1 MLLCGR
7 TVLLFVR
14 HDWIFVAAQPALET
28 GVRSDIHHVATI
40 KVSNGSVLFR
50 IAQSVVMPPESG
62 GLEVVKESM
71 TGEFGAVIAD
81 YRERQSATFSND
93 DQLAT

>member
-1 MLLCGR
+1 
-7 TVLLFVR
+7 
-14 HDWIFVAAQPALET
+14 
-28 GVRSDIHHVATI
+28 
-40 KVSNGSVLFR
+40 
-50 IAQSVVMPPESG
+50 MPPESG